1 MYTEKEFE
9 LINKLAAEMKDD
21 CVKFIQD
28 LIRIPSISGNEK
40 GVADR
45 IMEELNKLGY
55 DKVMRDKYGNV
66 IGMVFAN
73 GESPSKDRPCIMYN

>member
-28 LIRIPSISGNEK
+28 LIRIPSISGN
-40 GVADR
+40 
-45 IMEELNKLGY
+45 
-55 DKVMRDKYGNV
+55 
-66 IGMVFAN
+66 
-73 GESPSKDRPCIMYN
+73 

>member
-73 GESPSKDRPCIMYN
+73 GESP